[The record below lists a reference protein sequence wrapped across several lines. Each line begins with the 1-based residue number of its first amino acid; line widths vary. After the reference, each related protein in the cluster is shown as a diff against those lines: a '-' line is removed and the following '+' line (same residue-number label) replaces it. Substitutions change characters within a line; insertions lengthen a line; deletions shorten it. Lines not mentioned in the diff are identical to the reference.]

1 MLLTSSSGTLRSD
14 MSAVADEFPRVA
26 ETIKFPRVGSIE
38 KTVELAPA
46 TGYYSSGD
54 LLGTSM
60 AERDHLY
67 HLLLTT
73 TGCWARAMRRS
84 RNPPRAPG
92 QRSPRTGAASRRLTS
107 RPKSTRIP
115 HSWGREPLTHRFPR
129 RVLSGPPL
137 HSTSGA
143 EASRSL
149 LASTRPSAPKTL
161 RNGRSRTSETGPASS
176 TSIQGNWLRV
186 FADS

>member
-1 MLLTSSSGTLRSD
+1 MLPTCSSGTLRSD
-14 MSAVADEFPRVA
+14 MSAVADEFSRVA
-26 ETIKFPRVGSIE
+26 ETIKWPRTPSWWYRKDGRVSSRDRLLLVG
-38 KTVELAPA
+38 
-46 TGYYSSGD
+46 Y

-107 RPKSTRIP
+107 RPESTRIP

-143 EASRSL
+143 EALRSL
-149 LASTRPSAPKTL
+149 LASTRPSAPKT
-161 RNGRSRTSETGPASS
+161 
-176 TSIQGNWLRV
+176 
-186 FADS
+186 